1 METFKIKFYPGNQSR
16 MIVPYRQ
23 LKKFQAIK
31 EIQYGPIHSPVETLV
46 HDKDSETLYI
56 SSRLKGMLNLHKS
69 SSFTVKLHKER
80 CTFLLAM
87 GIYTAGFSGNHFL
100 TDERAPIFKEICKAG
115 EKMGMQA
122 LIFGHQHIDPDKT
135 HIHAFYFEKGSW
147 KQGHFPIPKVIYNR
161 IPNRKTE
168 HHPEVILAKSV
179 LEEQAVLFNNNF
191 FNKWEIY
198 QCLMKDPACSFLV
211 PETILHPSG
220 KKIETMLQ
228 KYNVY
233 IKPIHGSRG
242 NGIIKCRMLPAGEL
256 ECHYYLEN
264 KPQVNRYEKLAAF
277 FQQHF
282 PNGLEGYIAQQ
293 EIDLVQKRKSPLD
306 FRVHVNKNHRNSW
319 EVPLICAKFAGKG
332 SLTTHVKRG
341 GKVLL
346 VEEIFGE
353 AEGQKLKKRLESMA
367 LLVAGMIEKNYTET
381 IGEIGID
388 FGIDKE
394 GRVWLFEVNSKPGYS
409 VFQHSK
415 LQEQAETVLAYPFQ
429 FAFYLTNLQE
439 RVNRA

>member
-16 MIVPYRQ
+16 MIVPYRH
-23 LKKFQAIK
+23 LEKFQAIT

-56 SSRLKGMLNLHKS
+56 SSRLKDLLNLHKS
-69 SSFTVKLHKER
+69 SSFTVKLQKKR
-80 CTFLLAM
+80 CTILLTM
-87 GIYTAGFSGNHFL
+87 GIFTAGFSGNDFL
-100 TDERAPIFKEICKAG
+100 ADERSPIFLRMNRAG

-122 LIFGHQHIDPDKT
+122 LIFGHQHIDRDKT
-135 HIHAFYFEKGSW
+135 HIQAFYFEKGSW
-147 KQGHFPIPKVIYNR
+147 KQGRFPIPKVIYNR

-168 HHPEVILAKSV
+168 HHPAVIRAKSI
-179 LEEQAVLFNNNF
+179 LTEQAVLFNNSF

-198 QCLMKDPACSFLV
+198 QYMMKDPACSFLV
-211 PETILHPSG
+211 PETILHPSE
-220 KKIETMLQ
+220 KKIETMLK

-242 NGIIKCRMLPAGEL
+242 EGIIKCRKLPSGEL
-256 ECHYYLEN
+256 ECHYYLED
-264 KPQVNRYEKLAAF
+264 KPQVNRYEKPTAF

-282 PNGLEGYIAQQ
+282 PNGMEGYVAQQ

-332 SLTTHVKRG
+332 SLTTHLKRG

-346 VEEIFGE
+346 VEEVFGE
-353 AEGQKLKKRLESMA
+353 EDGKKIKKRLETMA
-367 LLVAGMIEKNYTET
+367 LLVAGIIEKNYPST

-394 GRVWLFEVNSKPGYS
+394 GRVWLFEVNSKPGYG
-409 VFQHSK
+409 VFQHPK
-415 LQEQAETVLAYPFQ
+415 LQEQAETVLASPFQ

-439 RVNRA
+439 RVNKE